1 MNRKD
6 ENISF
11 GKRSYEYPTVD
22 PFKSLILTNKQ
33 PLDLLKLCEFNS
45 NHSFKLCYRASQD
58 GFGSNEFHLKC
69 DGISNT
75 LTILKASKSEFIFGG
90 FTSAIWESCESG
102 IFKSDPNAFLF
113 SLTNKDNQPCKMN
126 IEIDRNQYAIYCN
139 SKFGPTFGDCDIC
152 VIDQTSNTTI
162 KCSSDLGNTYKH
174 IQHAYG
180 TNEAQSFLAGT
191 KYFELMEIEVY
202 EKE

>member
-6 ENISF
+6 ENIF
-11 GKRSYEYPTVD
+11 VGKISYERPIID
-22 PFKSLILTNKQ
+22 PFRSLILINKQ
-33 PLDLLKLCEFNS
+33 PFDLLKLCEFNS
-45 NHSFKLCYRASQD
+45 NHNFKLCYRASEH
-58 GFGSNEFHLKC
+58 GFGSKYFHSKC
-69 DGISNT
+69 DGLSNT
-75 LTILKASKSEFIFGG
+75 LTIFKASKTEFIFGG

-102 IFKSDPNAFLF
+102 IFKLDPNAFLF

-152 VIDQTSNTTI
+152 LTDKASNTSI
-162 KCSSDLGNTYKH
+162 KFSSDLGNTYNH

-180 TNEAQSFLAGT
+180 TNEAQSFLAGENN
-191 KYFELMEIEVY
+191 FDLMEIEVFK
-202 EKE
+202 KE